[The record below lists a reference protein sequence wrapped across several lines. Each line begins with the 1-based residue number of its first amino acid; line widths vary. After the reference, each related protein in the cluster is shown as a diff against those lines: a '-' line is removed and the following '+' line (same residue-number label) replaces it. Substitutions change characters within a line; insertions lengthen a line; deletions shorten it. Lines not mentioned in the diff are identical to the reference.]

1 VVKRYSSVLVAGDA
15 LCGYILLV
23 LLTLVCFATP
33 MLVFAETSSSF
44 KAGEPEA
51 DPVHRENPLRPI
63 ERRSISKSGG
73 EETSAGWKYLQ
84 LSMPKL
90 GLGASC
96 ELTDD
101 RRTDGASGNETIT
114 ENQEFNEWVEL
125 DVDGSIYHP
134 ALMSFSQYMKFEWR
148 QLESELNHEPAA
160 GSSGFL
166 TGYDSSVTLLKDKP
180 YTLNVYARRD
190 QDTFSSPFV
199 SRTETDTTQFG
210 ADFRLRYFTMPTVLS
225 YTHSDTQQ
233 KGFYNSTDAF
243 ETVELQTSV
252 AGITYNGSYED
263 RHRTTDETFVSDV
276 QSTDHYLRGRHIF
289 DADRHIQLNSLAS
302 YRHTDSDKLDYAT
315 SDVTERLIWKHTKTF
330 ESDYEARHQRSIWDE
345 SESRSTSAQ
354 ARITHVLYENLVT
367 RLSGSYAKE
376 DFDRN
381 TEVTYGGLLDLGYNR
396 RIPGGHLYI
405 STSNAYE
412 VMDRNI
418 VELMSQITDEP
429 HVLTTGAVTLLN
441 RRNIDAD
448 TIVVTDPTGSVIYI
462 DEIDYRITTLENS
475 VRIRRLPLG
484 AIADGGTVMIS
495 YSYLSNPAYDSSIYT
510 QSYDVRLFLW
520 SALTLSYRYHSAD
533 ERLLSGIPPENDS
546 DMESWGAG
554 MNWIW
559 RWTETS
565 IDFDDTF
572 TDSGVSTSRWRLE
585 ESLTLRPTRSLFW
598 GIRGWYS
605 KTDFKASDDTEDA
618 YGVNANQD
626 WRPIRW
632 CTFELQA
639 AWREI
644 NGSFEESTDLEI
656 EAGVR
661 ISYRIWNFR
670 INYRLIDNEDRLS
683 HDSRREQV
691 VFIELFRRRW

>member
-1 VVKRYSSVLVAGDA
+1 MRYWAVLDVGKV
-15 LCGYILLV
+15 LCGSSLLV
-23 LLTLVCFATP
+23 LLMLACFAKP
-33 MLVFAETSSSF
+33 MHALAETGSSIE
-44 KAGEPEA
+44 AGA
-51 DPVHRENPLRPI
+51 TKTDPVRRERTLRPI
-63 ERRSISKSGG
+63 ERRSIGRSAG
-73 EETSAGWKYLQ
+73 EERSTGWKYLQ
-84 LSMPKL
+84 ISMPKI
-90 GLGASC
+90 GLGASY

-101 RRTDGASGNETIT
+101 RRTDGDTGNETAT
-114 ENQEFNEWVEL
+114 TNQEFNEWVEL
-125 DVDGSIYHP
+125 DVDGAIYHP
-134 ALMSFSQYMKFEWR
+134 ALMSFSQYLKFEWR
-148 QLESELNHEPAA
+148 QLESELNHDPATDA
-160 GSSGFL
+160 HGFL
-166 TGYDSSVTLLKDKP
+166 TGYDSRVTLLKDKP

-199 SRTETDTTQFG
+199 SRTETDTTQYG
-210 ADFRLRYFTMPTVLS
+210 ADFRLRYFTMPAVLS
-225 YTHSDTQQ
+225 YTHSDTRQ
-233 KGFYNSTDAF
+233 KGFYHSTDEF

-276 QSTDHYLRGRHIF
+276 QSTDHYLRGCHFF
-289 DADRHIQLNSLAS
+289 DADRHIRLNSLVA
-302 YRHTDSDKLDYAT
+302 YRHTYGDMLEYST
-315 SDVTERLIWKHTKTF
+315 SDVTERLIWKHTKTL
-330 ESDYEARHQRSIWDE
+330 ESDYEARHQRSLWDA
-345 SESRSTSAQ
+345 SESRSTSGQ

-367 RLSGSYAKE
+367 RLCGRYARD

-381 TEVTYGGLLDLGYNR
+381 SEVAYGGLLDLGYNR

-405 STSNAYE
+405 STSNEYE

-429 HVLTTGAVTLLN
+429 HVLASGTVSFLN
-441 RRNIDAD
+441 RRNIDVD
-448 TIVVTDPTGSVIYI
+448 TIVVTDATGSVIYI
-462 DEIDYRITTLENS
+462 DEIDYRITMLENS

-484 AIADGGTVMIS
+484 AIADGGTVLVS
-495 YSYLSNPAYDSSIYT
+495 YSYLSNPAFDSAIYT
-510 QSYDVRLFLW
+510 QSYDVRMLLW
-520 SALTLSYRYHSAD
+520 SALTLSFRYRSAD
-533 ERLLSGIPPENDS
+533 ERLLSGIPPESDS

-554 MNWIW
+554 MNMVW

-565 IDFDDTF
+565 LDFDDTF
-572 TDSGVSTSRWRLE
+572 SDSGVSTRRWRLE

-605 KTDFKASDDTEDA
+605 KTDFKAGDDTEDA
-618 YGVNANQD
+618 YGVMANQD
-626 WRPIRW
+626 WRPMRW

-644 NGSFEESTDLEI
+644 NGSFEDSTDLEI

-661 ISYRIWNFR
+661 LAYRIWNLR

-683 HDSRREQV
+683 RDGRREQV